1 MFISDNLCYVDLHR
15 TGSTLLIEL
24 LNRYVPN
31 GKIVGVH
38 ERPGQDI
45 YKSNRF
51 FLGSIRNPW
60 EWYVSAWSFGTV
72 KRGGLY
78 KRLALK
84 KIHFKNLG
92 FKTRPLLAPYIF
104 LQQFWRP
111 LGLWRRLY
119 SDPENIKNFREWL
132 KLLLGR
138 TRMHD
143 IGEGFDFC
151 SINKFSGLMTY
162 RYLVFYSSDIKNLY
176 NNSLTSF
183 EDLEEFDKK
192 YNILNYTIRNESLE
206 KNFFDVLLK
215 LNIKISEKEKN
226 NINNLKRGKWGAWRD
241 KSLRNFYDDECLEL
255 IEEKEKLIINKYGYK
270 KPHK

>member
-1 MFISDNLCYVDLHR
+1 MHR
-15 TGSTLLIEL
+15 TGSTLLVEL
-24 LNRYVPN
+24 LNKYVPN

-60 EWYVSAWSFGTV
+60 EWYVSAWSFGCV

-84 KIHFKNLG
+84 RIHFKNLG
-92 FKTRPLLAPYIF
+92 FKTKPLLAPYIF

-111 LGLWRRLY
+111 LSLWRKLY
-119 SDPENIKNFREWL
+119 NDPKSIKNFREWL
-132 KLLLGR
+132 KLLLGG
-138 TRMHD
+138 TRIHD
-143 IGEGFDFC
+143 IGEGFDFS

-162 RYLVFYSSDIKNLY
+162 RYLVFYSSNIKSLY

-192 YNILNYTIRNESLE
+192 NNILNYTIRNESLE

-215 LNIKISEKEKN
+215 LNIKISEKEKD
-226 NINNLKRGKWGAWRD
+226 NINNLKRGKWGVWRD
-241 KSLRNFYDDECLEL
+241 KKLEDFYDDECLEL
-255 IEEKEKLIINKYGYK
+255 IEQKEKLIINKYKYK